1 MSYSFASKKPPFSRV
16 ESIRINGEQ
25 LDPEKYYTMATT
37 EFIAEGGDG
46 YAWFKSDG
54 IVLVSAENGKQ
65 IVPTIISHIQNTTK
79 PIQLSIIHDRI
90 IVTDL

>member
-25 LDPEKYYTMATT
+25 LDPEKYYTMAKT

-46 YAWFKSDG
+46 YG
-54 IVLVSAENGKQ
+54 LNQMVLC
-65 IVPTIISHIQNTTK
+65 
-79 PIQLSIIHDRI
+79 
-90 IVTDL
+90 